1 MHWQAAQT
9 RLLLI
14 TGQHDRM
21 SVTTKHENRRELGDN
36 EGAAGDRAR
45 NNAMARKNPYN
56 RLELDAVGTAK

>member
-1 MHWQAAQT
+1 M
-9 RLLLI
+9 LI

>member
-1 MHWQAAQT
+1 
-9 RLLLI
+9 
-14 TGQHDRM
+14 M

-36 EGAAGDRAR
+36 KRAAGDRAR